1 MSDCQA
7 ASVAALC
14 ERRNRYHCKTAPVIE
29 HTSAERAHW
38 QKDARSRRSADDTS
52 LCKRS
57 DYKIYNETEAEGR
70 CFISVMKS
78 STQTKTGASLRWP
91 GIVGNCGMKA
101 TKSAALGMLC
111 ALGFVS
117 AVAAD
122 PPNSDRSQNLNRIPA
137 VPAPAPPTVIVWNNA
152 PTKYVVLTGSYIP
165 QKVVLRSIGTN
176 TTDPRRIYNRNEID
190 KTGRVTT
197 EGVLRMDPSLT
208 VVSGHG
214 SGVQ

>member
-1 MSDCQA
+1 MLDTALALAKAPIAVALQATRCSDSEA
-7 ASVAALC
+7 
-14 ERRNRYHCKTAPVIE
+14 T
-29 HTSAERAHW
+29 T
-38 QKDARSRRSADDTS
+38 
-52 LCKRS
+52 
-57 DYKIYNETEAEGR
+57 IYSETEPEGR

-91 GIVGNCGMKA
+91 GIVGDCGMKA

-122 PPNSDRSQNLNRIPA
+122 PPNSDRSQSTNRIPA
-137 VPAPAPPTVIVWNNA
+137 VPAPAPPTVIVWNQN

-165 QKVVLRSIGTN
+165 QKVVLRSSGTN

-190 KTGRVTT
+190 KTGRVST
-197 EGVLRMDPSLT
+197 EGVLALDPSVT
-208 VVSGHG
+208 VISGHG
-214 SGVQ
+214 AGVP

>member
-1 MSDCQA
+1 VSA
-7 ASVAALC
+7 EA
-14 ERRNRYHCKTAPVIE
+14 RYHCNAAIVVGEASGERLGKKTLVVVAL
-29 HTSAERAHW
+29 RAT
-38 QKDARSRRSADDTS
+38 RRFASEATT
-52 LCKRS
+52 
-57 DYKIYNETEAEGR
+57 IYNETEAEGG

-91 GIVGNCGMKA
+91 RIVGNCGMKA

-117 AVAAD
+117 AMAAD
-122 PPNSDRSQNLNRIPA
+122 PPNSNGSQSSNRIPA
-137 VPAPAPPTVIVWNNA
+137 VPAPAPPTVVVWNDA

-197 EGVLRMDPSLT
+197 EGVLRLDPSLT
-208 VVSGHG
+208 VQSAHG
-214 SGVQ
+214 SGVH

>member
-1 MSDCQA
+1 
-7 ASVAALC
+7 
-14 ERRNRYHCKTAPVIE
+14 
-29 HTSAERAHW
+29 
-38 QKDARSRRSADDTS
+38 
-52 LCKRS
+52 
-57 DYKIYNETEAEGR
+57 
-70 CFISVMKS
+70 
-78 STQTKTGASLRWP
+78 
-91 GIVGNCGMKA
+91 MKA

-117 AVAAD
+117 AAAAD
-122 PPNSDRSQNLNRIPA
+122 PPNSNRSQNLYRIPA
-137 VPAPAPPTVIVWNNA
+137 VPAPAPPTVVVWNDH
-152 PTKYVVLTGSYIP
+152 PVKYVVLTGSYIP

>member
-1 MSDCQA
+1 
-7 ASVAALC
+7 
-14 ERRNRYHCKTAPVIE
+14 
-29 HTSAERAHW
+29 
-38 QKDARSRRSADDTS
+38 
-52 LCKRS
+52 
-57 DYKIYNETEAEGR
+57 
-70 CFISVMKS
+70 MKS
-78 STQTKTGASLRWP
+78 
-91 GIVGNCGMKA
+91 

-122 PPNSDRSQNLNRIPA
+122 PPNSNRSQNLNRIPA
-137 VPAPAPPTVIVWNNA
+137 VPAPAPPTVVVWNDA

-165 QKVVLRSIGTN
+165 QKVVVRSIGTN
-176 TTDPRRIYNRNEID
+176 TTDPRRIYNRSEID

-197 EGVLRMDPSLT
+197 EDVLRLDPSLT

>member
-1 MSDCQA
+1 M
-7 ASVAALC
+7 
-14 ERRNRYHCKTAPVIE
+14 
-29 HTSAERAHW
+29 AES
-38 QKDARSRRSADDTS
+38 ARSCRSFGRATLRFAS
-52 LCKRS
+52 ETTTIC
-57 DYKIYNETEAEGR
+57 YETEAEGR

-78 STQTKTGASLRWP
+78 STRTKTGAGLRWP
-91 GIVGNCGMKA
+91 GIVGNCGMKS
-101 TKSAALGMLC
+101 TKSAALGTLC

-122 PPNSDRSQNLNRIPA
+122 PPILSSGQSTAMGLGSKNPYTH
-137 VPAPAPPTVIVWNNA
+137 TVIAYNDP

-165 QKVVLRSIGTN
+165 QKVVVRSIGTN
-176 TTDPRRIYNRNEID
+176 TTDPRRIYNRSEID

-197 EGVLRMDPSLT
+197 EDVLRLDPSLT

>member
-1 MSDCQA
+1 MFTAGCFCSALRARAFAIICKA
-7 ASVAALC
+7 AAVIRHPS
-14 ERRNRYHCKTAPVIE
+14 RR
-29 HTSAERAHW
+29 
-38 QKDARSRRSADDTS
+38 RSRLRAM
-52 LCKRS
+52 LRFAQPKRLQFIA
-57 DYKIYNETEAEGR
+57 KLRATAG

-78 STQTKTGASLRWP
+78 STQTKTVASLRWP
-91 GIVGNCGMKA
+91 EFVGNCGMKS

-117 AVAAD
+117 AVSAD
-122 PPNSDRSQNLNRIPA
+122 PPSSDRSQNLNRIPA
-137 VPAPAPPTVIVWNNA
+137 VPAPAPPTVVVWNDH

-190 KTGRVTT
+190 KTGRATT
-197 EGVLRMDPSLT
+197 EDVLRLDPSLT
-208 VVSGHG
+208 VHSAHG

>member
-70 CFISVMKS
+70 CFISVMKN
-78 STQTKTGASLRWP
+78 STQAKTASGLRWP
-91 GIVGNCGMKA
+91 EIVGNCDMKV

-122 PPNSDRSQNLNRIPA
+122 PPNSNGSQNPNRM
-137 VPAPAPPTVIVWNNA
+137 VVVSNEKPTR
-152 PTKYVVLTGSYIP
+152 YVVLTGSYIP
-165 QKVVLRSIGTN
+165 QKVVVRSIGTN
-176 TTDPRRIYNRNEID
+176 TAMPLRIYNRSEID
-190 KTGRVTT
+190 RTGRVTT
-197 EGVLRMDPSLT
+197 EGVLRLDPSLT
-208 VVSGHG
+208 VQSAQA
-214 SGVQ
+214 SGVP

>member
-1 MSDCQA
+1 
-7 ASVAALC
+7 
-14 ERRNRYHCKTAPVIE
+14 
-29 HTSAERAHW
+29 
-38 QKDARSRRSADDTS
+38 
-52 LCKRS
+52 
-57 DYKIYNETEAEGR
+57 
-70 CFISVMKS
+70 MKS

-122 PPNSDRSQNLNRIPA
+122 PPNSNQFPEVQPYLCGSCAGSADGGCVERP
-137 VPAPAPPTVIVWNNA
+137 

-165 QKVVLRSIGTN
+165 QKVVVRSIGTN

-197 EGVLRMDPSLT
+197 EGVLRLDPSLT

-214 SGVQ
+214 SGVTINTALIYSWLGRAAHLAARPCGILLSRVVAKSVLPAVKHFCLRGRSRDR

>member
-1 MSDCQA
+1 
-7 ASVAALC
+7 
-14 ERRNRYHCKTAPVIE
+14 
-29 HTSAERAHW
+29 
-38 QKDARSRRSADDTS
+38 
-52 LCKRS
+52 
-57 DYKIYNETEAEGR
+57 
-70 CFISVMKS
+70 MKS

-101 TKSAALGMLC
+101 TKSTALGMLC

-122 PPNSDRSQNLNRIPA
+122 PPNSNRSQNLNRIPA
-137 VPAPAPPTVIVWNNA
+137 VPAPAPPTVVVWNDA

-176 TTDPRRIYNRNEID
+176 TTDPLRIYNRNEID

-197 EGVLRMDPSLT
+197 EGVLRLDPSLT
-208 VVSGHG
+208 VQSAHG
-214 SGVQ
+214 SGVH